1 MVGSAVATM
10 VWSSAASSIPSM
22 SPASISRKSGTP
34 LSRARQRRLRL
45 LRGDCHADAPSVS
58 AALERADGGRGGA
71 RPKGS
76 LTIFPHPAAT

>member
-22 SPASISRKSGTP
+22 SPAIISRKWTP
-34 LSRARQRRLRL
+34 LSRAGQRRLRL
-45 LRGDCHADAPSVS
+45 LRDDCHAGAPSVS
-58 AALERADGGRGGA
+58 AALERADRGRGSA

-76 LTIFPHPAAT
+76 PIIFPHPAGT